1 MKLNILLYYMS
12 NFNLKTGDVLLFDY
26 GGGGISGFFSSIIKY
41 FTKKY
46 Y

>member
-1 MKLNILLYYMS
+1 MS

-41 FTKKY
+41 FTYDLKY
-46 Y
+46 VSIN